1 MGVNQRPLYQHG
13 TDTSIQLVYTNNKWT
28 LANSDGTF
36 AKYRFPV
43 QPDCAPN
50 KSLNNY
56 EDKLFD
62 YPNGN
67 KVLSITTG
75 GTDKCTDYADELD
88 IKSERGGG
96 KYVYTE
102 HVNNRPKYVLSTD
115 ATWKLEFHPLFYRW
129 HLENKTDRWRPYTSY
144 KPVFQPDCPPDNE
157 DGGWDRQT
165 PETFSIT
172 DPSAPPPASSN
183 NDSSNNDS
191 TNSDSSNNDSSNN
204 DSTNNDSTNTAT
216 NAASTKKT
224 TDAEAE
230 VINCNDKTTKAVQIK
245 AAVTNPTNDFD
256 AASGWTKDP
265 DNSARWIKT
274 YALADLGNPE
284 FIKEGEE
291 DWMVLTATEGTTGC
305 EKIKVDG
312 VDICKDIGES
322 YSFKCKYNLKDQTIK
337 DTFSV
342 TGQDTEVD
350 AEGIG
355 ELSYTIEVDENVE
368 IGETVNFT
376 INPASPG
383 LVFATATEC
392 HVKNENQEV
401 TIFGHRTPKCYTS
414 AVGAKWA
421 TTNAN
426 PSSKNN
432 IKGEWTAFKWSTST
446 DDTDAES
453 QTFECTIA
461 LSKEQDPK
469 TTTTCPSNK

>member
-1 MGVNQRPLYQHG
+1 MGRERVTYFRP
-13 TDTSIQLVYTNNKWT
+13 
-28 LANSDGTF
+28 
-36 AKYRFPV
+36 
-43 QPDCAPN
+43 
-50 KSLNNY
+50 
-56 EDKLFD
+56 
-62 YPNGN
+62 
-67 KVLSITTG
+67 
-75 GTDKCTDYADELD
+75 
-88 IKSERGGG
+88 
-96 KYVYTE
+96 
-102 HVNNRPKYVLSTD
+102 D
-115 ATWKLEFHPLFYRW
+115 A
-129 HLENKTDRWRPYTSY
+129 
-144 KPVFQPDCPPDNE
+144 QPDCPPTNDDNE
-157 DGGWDRQT
+157 FYGVLLSDFT
-165 PETFSIT
+165 IT
-172 DPSAPPPASSN
+172 KKPN
-183 NDSSNNDS
+183 TS
-191 TNSDSSNNDSSNN
+191 TNSATTNKQTASTNADLTNSESTNS
-204 DSTNNDSTNTAT
+204 DSTNNDSTNADLTNSESTNSESTNSESTNSESPDSESTNSDSTNTAT
-216 NAASTKKT
+216 NVASTKKT
-224 TDAEAE
+224 TDAQAE
-230 VINCNDKTTKAVQIK
+230 VINCNDETTKAVQIK
-245 AAVTNPTNDFD
+245 AGVTNPTNDFD

-376 INPASPG
+376 IKPASPG

-446 DDTDAES
+446 AKTDAES